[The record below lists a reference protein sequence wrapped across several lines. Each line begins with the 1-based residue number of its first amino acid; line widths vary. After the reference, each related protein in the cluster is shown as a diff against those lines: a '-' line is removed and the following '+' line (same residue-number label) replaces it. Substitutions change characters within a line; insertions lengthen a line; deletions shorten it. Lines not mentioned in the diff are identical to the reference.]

1 MSPTKPVTSTADWH
15 LPIGAHY
22 LGPHDPNETLN
33 VTLVLRRKT
42 PLGKLAPSPSR
53 SARHADFVARY
64 GADPADVERLR
75 AFSRQHG
82 LQELACEPGRRT
94 LHLSG
99 TAQALQQAFG
109 VELGHYELT
118 PGGTPYVGPAQ
129 APVLPD
135 PAVIAVLGLDRRPVA
150 KPHFR
155 IAKATPTTTY
165 TPLQVGQL
173 YNFPAGTDGTGQTIA
188 IIELGGGYTQADLDT
203 YFSGLGLATPS
214 VTAVSVDSGSNQPG
228 GSADAEV
235 MLDIEVAGALAPA
248 AKLVV
253 YFAGNTDQGF
263 YNAISQAAQNTT
275 LPPTVM
281 SISWGGPESS
291 WSTASRNAMET
302 ALQDAATLDVT
313 VTVAA
318 GDDGSSDG
326 VTGSTPHVDF
336 PASSP
341 SVLACGGTK
350 LLASGTT
357 ISSEVVWNETTA
369 DEGATGG
376 GVSTVFALPSW
387 QSASKVPA
395 ASNGFVGR
403 GVPDVAGDAD
413 PVTGYDV
420 RVDGQNETV
429 GGTSAVAPLWAAL
442 VARLNQKLGHSLGAA
457 NAALYGVASTFND
470 ITQGNNGSYK
480 AAKGWDACTGLG
492 SPNGQALL
500 SALQAASSTP
510 APTPAPAPAPTPP
523 PSPAP
528 SPAPSHH
535 HKGGGHKPPPGDKHP
550 KGKPD

>member
-1 MSPTKPVTSTADWH
+1 MSTTKPVTSTADWH

-22 LGPHDPNETLN
+22 LGPHDPNETLD
-33 VTLVLRRKT
+33 VTLVMRRKN
-42 PLGKLAPSPSR
+42 PLGALAPSPSR
-53 SARHADFVARY
+53 SARHADFEARY
-64 GADPADVERLR
+64 GADPADVEHLR
-75 AFSRQHG
+75 SFSRQHG
-82 LQELACEPGRRT
+82 LKELACEPGRRT

-109 VELGHYELT
+109 VQLGHYELT
-118 PGGTPYVGPAQ
+118 PGGPPYVGSAQ

-135 PAVIAVLGLDRRPVA
+135 AVIAVLGLDRRPVA

-155 IAKATPTTTY
+155 IAKATPATTY

-173 YNFPAGTDGTGQTIA
+173 YNFPTGTDGTGQTIA
-188 IIELGGGYTQADLDT
+188 IIELGGGYQQADLDT

-228 GSADAEV
+228 GDADAEV

-263 YNAISQAAQNTT
+263 YNAISQAAHNTS
-275 LPPTVM
+275 LPSTVM

-302 ALQDAATLDVT
+302 ALEDAATLDVT

-326 VTGSTPHVDF
+326 VTGSTPNVDF
-336 PASSP
+336 PSSSP

-350 LLASGTT
+350 LLASGST

-376 GVSTVFALPSW
+376 GVSTVFARPSW

-395 ASNGFVGR
+395 AANGFVGR

-442 VARLNQKLGHSLGAA
+442 VARLNQKLGRSLGAA
-457 NAALYGVASTFND
+457 NAALYGVASTAFHD

-500 SALQAASSTP
+500 SALQATSSN
-510 APTPAPAPAPTPP
+510 PAPAPAPA
-523 PSPAP
+523 PAP
-528 SPAPSHH
+528 SPP
-535 HKGGGHKPPPGDKHP
+535 HKGGSHKPPTSGGKHP
-550 KGKPD
+550 KGKSPT